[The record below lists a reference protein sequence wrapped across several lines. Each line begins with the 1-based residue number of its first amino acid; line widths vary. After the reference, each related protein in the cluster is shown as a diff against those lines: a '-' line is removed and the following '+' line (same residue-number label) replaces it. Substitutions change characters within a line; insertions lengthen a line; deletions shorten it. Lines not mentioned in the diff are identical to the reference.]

1 MNPLLIP
8 IVGSLANKVLDRL
21 IASPQT
27 TVTSAEAP
35 AVRQE
40 VANAV
45 APVIEHL
52 TNNEPWYQSRVTW
65 GAVFAILGG
74 IATIGT
80 AAANGETNAEVYTT
94 AGMSILGGLGT
105 LYGRWAARKPLGSV

>member
-8 IVGSLANKVLDRL
+8 IIGNLAEKVLDRL
-21 IASPQT
+21 IASPRT
-27 TVTSAEAP
+27 TVTPAEAP

-52 TNNEPWYQSRVTW
+52 TNNEPWYRSRVTW
-65 GAVFAILGG
+65 GAIFAITGG
-74 IATIGT
+74 LTTIGT
-80 AAANGETNAEVYTT
+80 LVANGAPLSLETYGPPAGAAWGGVT
-94 AGMSILGGLGT
+94 A
-105 LYGRWAARKPLGSV
+105 LYGRWKAKKPLGA

>member
-8 IVGSLANKVLDRL
+8 VIGSIANKVVDRL
-21 IASPQT
+21 IASP
-27 TVTSAEAP
+27 AP
-35 AVRQE
+35 VRPADAPVVRQE

-65 GAVFAILGG
+65 GAIFAILGG

-80 AAANGETNAEVYTT
+80 AAANGESSMEVYST
-94 AGMSILGGLGT
+94 ASMSILGGIGT
-105 LYGRWAARKPLGSV
+105 LYGRWAARKPIGA